1 MKSSLIDS
9 GLGSK
14 QQTDES
20 KTMTDQQPE
29 GSPRMEHVDG
39 IIPRRRRV
47 RPLPYALLL
56 PAVAVLVLMLGY
68 PIGRLFALSL
78 EKFGLKQ
85 QFGAAAD
92 WVGLKNFRAILHD
105 SVFWAVLRRTVVFCL
120 VNVALTMTLGMLI
133 ALLLKRLGSKMRL
146 LVSLGLM
153 LAWSMPAL
161 ASTVIWQWIF
171 DTQYGIA
178 NWALGRQG
186 ESWLSNPLTFYFVA
200 TIIVVWMG
208 IPFIAFTLYAG
219 MTQIPE
225 EMIEAAAID
234 GARPWQRFRD
244 IIVPMLKPIILIL
257 TSLSVLWD
265 FRVFTQVYVLQRA
278 GGITRDTNLL
288 GVYAYRTSFG
298 GNQFDKGAA
307 IAIIMVTITV
317 LMTLFYLRSMTKT
330 EEL

>member
-1 MKSSLIDS
+1 MSQLPT
-9 GLGSK
+9 L
-14 QQTDES
+14 E
-20 KTMTDQQPE
+20 ME
-29 GSPRMEHVDG
+29 NSPSMEHVDG
-39 IIPRRRRV
+39 ITPRRRRV
-47 RPLPYALLL
+47 RPLPYLLLL
-56 PAVAVLVLMLGY
+56 PAIAALVLMLGY
-68 PIGRLFALSL
+68 PIVRLFTLSL
-78 EKFGLKQ
+78 QQFGLKQ

-92 WVGLKNFRAILHD
+92 WVGLKNFRTILHD
-105 SVFWAVLRRTVVFCL
+105 AEFWAVLRRTVLFCA
-120 VNVALTMTLGMLI
+120 VNVVLTMALGMAI
-133 ALLLKRLGSKMRL
+133 ALLLKRLGKRMRL
-146 LVSLGLM
+146 LTMVGLM

-161 ASTVIWQWIF
+161 TSTVIWQWIF

-208 IPFIAFTLYAG
+208 IPFVAFTLYAG
-219 MTQIPE
+219 LTQIPE
-225 EMIEAAAID
+225 ETMEAAAID

-244 IIVPMLKPIILIL
+244 IVVPALKPILLIL

-288 GVYAYRTSFG
+288 GVYAYRISIG
-298 GNQFDKGAA
+298 ANQFDKGAA
-307 IAIIMVTITV
+307 VAVVMVFITV
-317 LMTLFYLRSMTKT
+317 LMTMFYLRSMTRL

>member
-1 MKSSLIDS
+1 
-9 GLGSK
+9 
-14 QQTDES
+14 
-20 KTMTDQQPE
+20 
-29 GSPRMEHVDG
+29 
-39 IIPRRRRV
+39 
-47 RPLPYALLL
+47 
-56 PAVAVLVLMLGY
+56 
-68 PIGRLFALSL
+68 
-78 EKFGLKQ
+78 
-85 QFGAAAD
+85 
-92 WVGLKNFRAILHD
+92 
-105 SVFWAVLRRTVVFCL
+105 
-120 VNVALTMTLGMLI
+120 VNVALTMVLGMLI

-146 LVSLGLM
+146 LTMLGLM

-161 ASTVIWQWIF
+161 TSTVIWQWIF

-208 IPFIAFTLYAG
+208 IPFVAFTLYAG
-219 MTQIPE
+219 LTQIPE
-225 EMIEAAAID
+225 EMMEAAAID

-244 IIVPMLKPIILIL
+244 IVVPALKPILLIL

-288 GVYAYRTSFG
+288 GVYAYRISIG
-298 GNQFDKGAA
+298 ANQFDKGAA
-307 IAIIMVTITV
+307 VAVVMVMITV
-317 LMTLFYLRSMTKT
+317 LMTVFYLRSMTRQ